1 MLVVVMRLDTFL
13 IGIGV
18 VAGLLARPALAQ
30 NGQTQSFTIKGH
42 AHSVCSLS
50 GVQSVQ
56 AANMALGARSANQPV
71 INIPSLSNAPTAQL
85 QPASIS
91 LMITMV
97 CNRAHS
103 LHIAAGNGGLQSQTG
118 PDASAKPGFAS
129 HVNYAANAY
138 WGAASAHL
146 QTSGV
151 LGEAAPEV
159 YVPGAFSGSFVLQI
173 LIDESG
179 AGHLPLLAGT
189 YADTLTVTLS
199 PHF

>member
-1 MLVVVMRLDTFL
+1 MRLAVHL
-13 IGIGV
+13 IGV
-18 VAGLLARPALAQ
+18 CVFMGLSAQPGFAQ
-30 NGQTQSFTIKGH
+30 NSQAQSFTIRAH

-50 GVQSVQ
+50 SAQSTQ
-56 AANMALGARSANQPV
+56 AVNMAMGAGSANQTV
-71 INIPSLSNAPTAQL
+71 INVPSLQGTQTAQL

-103 LHIAAGNGGLQSQTG
+103 LRITAGNGGLQFQTG
-118 PDASAKPGFAS
+118 PVSQPGFAS

-151 LGEAAPEV
+151 LGEATPEI
-159 YVPGAFSGSFVLQI
+159 YVPGAFSGSFVLQL

-189 YADTLTVTLS
+189 YTDTLTVTLS